1 MENENKEDLEK
12 KVETNTLD
20 EKQENVQT
28 EQVEQEKA
36 AVDSET
42 YYDDI
47 DYQKKENP
55 FHPRPEQSHVST
67 SYPRGHLACRLAR
80 LPYDPLR
87 EYFLRDFG

>member
-12 KVETNTLD
+12 KEKVETNTLD

-47 DYQKKENP
+47 DYQKKENV
-55 FHPRPEQSHVST
+55 E
-67 SYPRGHLACRLAR
+67 
-80 LPYDPLR
+80 
-87 EYFLRDFG
+87 